1 MRVWGRTKRVGALA
15 LLFLCL
21 AILGQRGTTAQ
32 TSTATLIGPI
42 AKFRRTCRFRAG
54 WFDYSREP
62 HVRKSSPVK
71 RRLMRGEKLDE
82 LTLLR

>member
-21 AILGQRGTTAQ
+21 AILGQPGATAQ

-42 AKFRRTCRFRAG
+42 AKFRRTSLPEI
-54 WFDYSREP
+54 DT
-62 HVRKSSPVK
+62 
-71 RRLMRGEKLDE
+71 LDGIFAIGF
-82 LTLLR
+82 TLARTAATR

>member
-21 AILGQRGTTAQ
+21 AILGQPGATAQ

-42 AKFRRTCRFRAG
+42 ANFVVRVDFGQAG
-54 WFDYSREP
+54 STIVEEP

-71 RRLMRGEKLDE
+71 RRLMRGENLDE